1 MDNTSSSATNHFS
14 TAPSGFPQAT
24 APQQSQSF
32 NMGVSKDAALK
43 TKIKSTSE
51 VAEAR
56 LEEAYGTIGE
66 STNIKRQREDY
77 AI

>member
-1 MDNTSSSATNHFS
+1 MDTSSSSNNFS
-14 TAPSGFPQAT
+14 TAPSGFPQAN
-24 APQQSQSF
+24 APEQTQSF
-32 NMGVSKDAALK
+32 NMGVSKDAAVK
-43 TKIKSTSE
+43 NKVKSTSE

>member
-1 MDNTSSSATNHFS
+1 
-14 TAPSGFPQAT
+14 
-24 APQQSQSF
+24 
-32 NMGVSKDAALK
+32 MGVSKDAALK